1 MGMRSAARMP
11 KLTRRSRILIMIAL
25 GVIVLLLAGPR
36 LIDAYVD
43 WLWFGELGYRSVFT
57 TMLATRIVVCL
68 VAGVVVGG
76 IVFGGLALAYR
87 TRPVFVPDADN
98 DPVAR
103 YRAVVLARL
112 RLVGI
117 GIPAAIGLLAGIV
130 AQSYWARIQLFLH
143 GGDFG
148 VRDPQFGRDLG
159 FYAFELPFYR
169 LMLSYMLVSVFLAFV
184 ANLVAHYIFGGIRL
198 SGRTGALSRS
208 ARVQL
213 VSLVGVLVLLK
224 AVAYWL
230 DRYELL
236 SHTRGGKPFTGA
248 GYTDINAVLPA
259 KLILMAIALIC
270 AAAVFSAIAMRDL
283 RIPAIGL
290 VLLLLSSLIVG
301 AGWPLIVEQISV
313 KPNAAQK
320 ESEYISRSITATRQ
334 AYGLT
339 SDVVTYRNYSGDS
352 PATAQQVA
360 ADRATTSNIRLL
372 DPTIVSPA
380 FTQFQQGKNFYYFP
394 DQLSIDRYLDRNGNL
409 RDYVVAARE
418 LNPDRLI
425 DNQRDWINRH
435 TVYTHG
441 NGFIASPAN
450 TVRGIANDPNQNGGY
465 PEFLVNVVGANG
477 TVVSDGPAPLDQPRI
492 YFGPVIS
499 NTSADY
505 AIVGRNGD
513 DREYDY
519 ETNIDTKRYTY
530 TGSGGVPL
538 GGWLARS
545 VFAAKFA
552 ERNFLF
558 SNVIGSNSKILF
570 NRDPAQRVEA
580 VAPWLTTDSAVY
592 PAIVNKRLVWIV
604 DGYTTLDNYP
614 YSELTSLSS
623 ATADSN
629 EVAFNRLVPD
639 KKVSYIRNSVKAT
652 VDAYD
657 GTVTLYQQDEKDP
670 VLKAWMQVF
679 PGTVKPKSDIAPE
692 LAEHLR
698 YPEDLFKVQRML
710 LAKYHVN
717 DPVTFFS
724 TSDFWDVPLDPN
736 PTASSYQPP
745 YYIVAKNIAK
755 DDNSASY
762 QLISAMNRFKRDY
775 LAAYIS
781 ASSDPATYGNLTVL
795 TIPGQVNGPK
805 LANNAITTD
814 PAVSQDLGVIGR
826 DNQNRIRWG
835 NLLTLPVARGGLLY
849 VEPVYASP
857 GASDAASSYPRL
869 IRVAMMYNDK
879 VGYGPTVRDALTGL
893 FGPGAGATAT
903 GIAPT
908 EAAVPPSPAANP
920 PPPASG
926 PQPPP
931 VTARPRF
938 PSGRS
943 PYRRP
948 KLLRCRRS
956 RLPSARRGMRR
967 RRATS
972 PPTGRRCSDLMRP
985 SPSSTT
991 PGSQSGR
998 SRRADAEVA
1007 DFTGNRGLLRLLTG
1021 ARRLPD
1027 PRGRPLEPGL
1037 APHPVGHLAASTD
1050 SPRPSGAG
1058 TGGVNARR
1066 APLGSDEVGIVELA
1080 VVIRCPGLENGE
1092 ARLHGQQVAQPR
1104 TGTVEGHTVSVHHIL
1119 ANLRAQT
1126 ELELPAGSFL
1136 ELPRR
1141 GCRDE
1146 GTARERQRDPGGQL
1160 KAGRG
1165 RRGDSC
1171 V

>member
-1 MGMRSAARMP
+1 MGMRPVARMP
-11 KLTRRSRILIMIAL
+11 KLTRRSRILVVIAL
-25 GVIVLLLAGPR
+25 AVLALLLAGPR
-36 LIDAYVD
+36 LIDGYVD
-43 WLWFGELGYRSVFT
+43 WLWFGELGYRPVFIT
-57 TMLATRIVVCL
+57 VLVTRLVVFL
-68 VAGVVVGG
+68 VAGLAVGG
-76 IVFGGLALAYR
+76 IVFGGLALAYH
-87 TRPVFVPDADN
+87 TRPVFVPGNGN
-98 DPVAR
+98 DPVAQ
-103 YRAVVLARL
+103 YRAVVMSRL
-112 RLVGI
+112 RLVGF
-117 GIPAAIGLLAGIV
+117 GIPAVIALLAGII
-130 AQSYWARIQLFLH
+130 AQTYWVRIQLFLH
-143 GGDFG
+143 GGDFKI
-148 VRDPQFGRDLG
+148 RDPQFGKDLG
-159 FYAFELPFYR
+159 FYAFDLPFYR
-169 LMLSYMLVSVFLAFV
+169 LALSYLFVALFLALV
-184 ANLVAHYIFGGIRL
+184 ANLLAHYVFGGIRL
-198 SGRTGALSRS
+198 SGRTGVLTRP
-208 ARVQL
+208 ARIQL
-213 VSLVGVLVLLK
+213 MSLLGALVLLK

-236 SHTRGGKPFTGA
+236 SHSRGGKPFTGA

-259 KLILMAIALIC
+259 KLIMVAIALIC
-270 AAAVFSAIAMRDL
+270 AVAVFSAIALWDL

-301 AGWPLIVEQISV
+301 AVWPLIVEQISV

-339 SDVVTYRNYSGDS
+339 SDVVSYRNYSGDA

-380 FTQFQQGKNFYYFP
+380 FTQFEQGKNFYYFP
-394 DQLSIDRYLDRNGNL
+394 DQLSIDRYRDRDGHL

-477 TVVSDGPAPLDQPRI
+477 SVISDGPARLDQPRI

-499 NTSADY
+499 NTPADY
-505 AIVGRNGD
+505 AIVGKNGP

-519 ETNIDTKRYTY
+519 ETNTETKNYTY
-530 TGSGGVPL
+530 AGTGGVPI
-538 GGWLARS
+538 GDWLSRS

-558 SNVIGSNSKILF
+558 SNVIGANSKILF
-570 NRDPAQRVEA
+570 NRDPARRVQA
-580 VAPWLTTDSAVY
+580 VAPWLTTDSRVY
-592 PAIVNKRLVWIV
+592 PAVVNKRLVWII

-614 YSELTSLSS
+614 YSELTSLSL

-629 EVAFNRLVPD
+629 EVAFNQLAPN
-639 KKVSYIRNSVKAT
+639 KQVSYIRNSVKAT

-657 GTVTLYQQDEKDP
+657 GTVTLYQQDENDP
-670 VLKAWMQVF
+670 VLKAWMKVF
-679 PGTVKPKSDIAPE
+679 PGTVKPKSAITPD
-692 LAEHLR
+692 LADHLR

-745 YYIVAKNIAK
+745 YYIVAKNLAK
-755 DDNSASY
+755 DDDSASY
-762 QLISAMNRFKRDY
+762 QLTSAMNRFKRDY

-781 ASSDPATYGNLTVL
+781 ASSDPDTYGKITVL

-814 PAVSQDLGVIGR
+814 TAVSQDLGVIGR

-835 NLLTLPVARGGLLY
+835 NLLTLPVAHGGLLY

-879 VGYGPTVRDALTGL
+879 VGYGPTVSDALTGL
-893 FGPGAGATAT
+893 FGPGAGATAA

-908 EAAVPPSPAANP
+908 DAGAPPN
-920 PPPASG
+920 
-926 PQPPP
+926 
-931 VTARPRF
+931 
-938 PSGRS
+938 
-943 PYRRP
+943 
-948 KLLRCRRS
+948 
-956 RLPSARRGMRR
+956 
-967 RRATS
+967 
-972 PPTGRRCSDLMRP
+972 
-985 SPSSTT
+985 
-991 PGSQSGR
+991 
-998 SRRADAEVA
+998 
-1007 DFTGNRGLLRLLTG
+1007 
-1021 ARRLPD
+1021 
-1027 PRGRPLEPGL
+1027 
-1037 APHPVGHLAASTD
+1037 
-1050 SPRPSGAG
+1050 RPSGAPPP
-1058 TGGVNARR
+1058 A
-1066 APLGSDEVGIVELA
+1066 ASPGSKPPA
-1080 VVIRCPGLENGE
+1080 VVGPSPNGE
-1092 ARLHGQQVAQPR
+1092 VALSAAKAAALKEIQAAIGAARDAQR
-1104 TGTVEGHTVSVHHIL
+1104 KGDFAAYGAAL
-1119 ANLRAQT
+1119 
-1126 ELELPAGSFL
+1126 
-1136 ELPRR
+1136 
-1141 GCRDE
+1141 
-1146 GTARERQRDPGGQL
+1146 QRLDDAIN
-1160 KAGRG
+1160 KFNSAK
-1165 RRGDSC
+1165 
-1171 V
+1171 

>member
-1 MGMRSAARMP
+1 MRPTARMP
-11 KLTRRSRILIMIAL
+11 KLTRRSRTLILIAL
-25 GVIVLLLAGPR
+25 GVIALLLAGPR
-36 LIDAYVD
+36 FIDAYVD

-57 TMLATRIVVCL
+57 TVLVTRFVGFL
-68 VAGVVVGG
+68 VAGLLVGG
-76 IVFGGLALAYR
+76 IVFAGLGVAYR
-87 TRPVFVPDADN
+87 TRPVFVPSNDN

-103 YRAVVLARL
+103 YRALVLSRL
-112 RLVGI
+112 RLVGT
-117 GIPAAIGLLAGIV
+117 GVPVAIGLLAGIV
-130 AQSYWARIQLFLH
+130 AQSYWVRVQLFLH

-148 VRDPQFGRDLG
+148 TRDPQFGKDLG

-169 LMLSYMLVSVFLAFV
+169 LLLSYIFVAVFLAFV
-184 ANLVAHYIFGGIRL
+184 ANVLSHYIFGGIRL
-198 SGRTGALSRS
+198 SGRTGGLSRS
-208 ARVQL
+208 ARIQL
-213 VSLVGVLVLLK
+213 VTLVGLLVVLK
-224 AVAYWL
+224 AAAYWL

-259 KLILMAIALIC
+259 KLILMAIAVIC
-270 AAAVFSAIAMRDL
+270 AVAVFSAITLRDL

-290 VLLLLSSLIVG
+290 VLLLLSSRIVG

-339 SDVVTYRNYSGDS
+339 SDVGTYRNYTGDGQ
-352 PATAQQVA
+352 ATAQQVA
-360 ADRATTSNIRLL
+360 SDRATSSNIRLL

-394 DQLSIDRYLDRNGNL
+394 DQLSIDRYLDRNGTL

-477 TVVSDGPAPLDQPRI
+477 SVVSDGPAPLDQPRI
-492 YFGPVIS
+492 YYGPVIS
-499 NTSADY
+499 NTSSDY
-505 AIVGRNGD
+505 AIVGRNGN

-519 ETNIDTKRYTY
+519 ETSTETKNYTY
-530 TGSGGVPL
+530 TGLGGVPI
-538 GGWLARS
+538 GSWISRS

-580 VAPWLTTDSAVY
+580 VAPWLTTDSGMY
-592 PAIVNKRLVWIV
+592 PAIVNKRLVWII
-604 DGYTTLDNYP
+604 DAYTTLDNYP

-623 ATADSN
+623 ATADST
-629 EVAFNRLVPD
+629 EVAFNKLAPD
-639 KKVSYIRNSVKAT
+639 KLVSYIRNSVKAT

-657 GTVTLYQQDEKDP
+657 GTVTLYQQDEQDP
-670 VLKAWMQVF
+670 VLKAWMSVF
-679 PGTVKPKSDIAPE
+679 PGTVKPKSDITPE

-698 YPEDLFKVQRML
+698 YPEDMFKVQRML

-755 DDNSASY
+755 DDDSASF
-762 QLISAMNRFKRDY
+762 QLTSAMNRFKRDY

-781 ASSDPATYGNLTVL
+781 ASSDPSTYGKITVL
-795 TIPGQVNGPK
+795 PIPGQVNGPK
-805 LANNAITTD
+805 LSNNAITTD

-835 NLLTLPVARGGLLY
+835 NLLTLPVAQGGLLY

-879 VGYGPTVRDALTGL
+879 IGYGPTVSDALTGL
-893 FGPGAGATAT
+893 FGPGAGATAA
-903 GIAPT
+903 GIAPSDAGGPPNPNPPAD
-908 EAAVPPSPAANP
+908 AAAAPPPAAAAIPPSP
-920 PPPASG
+920 
-926 PQPPP
+926 
-931 VTARPRF
+931 
-938 PSGRS
+938 
-943 PYRRP
+943 
-948 KLLRCRRS
+948 
-956 RLPSARRGMRR
+956 
-967 RRATS
+967 
-972 PPTGRRCSDLMRP
+972 
-985 SPSSTT
+985 
-991 PGSQSGR
+991 
-998 SRRADAEVA
+998 
-1007 DFTGNRGLLRLLTG
+1007 
-1021 ARRLPD
+1021 
-1027 PRGRPLEPGL
+1027 
-1037 APHPVGHLAASTD
+1037 
-1050 SPRPSGAG
+1050 SGAVTLSPAKAAALKDVESAMG
-1058 TGGVNARR
+1058 T
-1066 APLGSDEVGIVELA
+1066 
-1080 VVIRCPGLENGE
+1080 
-1092 ARLHGQQVAQPR
+1092 
-1104 TGTVEGHTVSVHHIL
+1104 
-1119 ANLRAQT
+1119 
-1126 ELELPAGSFL
+1126 
-1136 ELPRR
+1136 
-1141 GCRDE
+1141 
-1146 GTARERQRDPGGQL
+1146 
-1160 KAGRG
+1160 
-1165 RRGDSC
+1165 
-1171 V
+1171 

>member
-1 MGMRSAARMP
+1 MRPAARMP
-11 KLTRRSRILIMIAL
+11 KLTRRSRTLITIAL
-25 GVIVLLLAGPR
+25 AVILLLLVGPR
-36 LIDAYVD
+36 LIDGYVD

-57 TMLATRIVVCL
+57 TVLLTRLVLFLVVGL
-68 VAGVVVGG
+68 LVGG
-76 IVFGGLALAYR
+76 IVFAGLALAYR
-87 TRPVFVPDADN
+87 TRPVFVPSNGN

-103 YRAVVLARL
+103 YRTVVMSRL
-112 RLVGI
+112 RVI
-117 GIPAAIGLLAGIV
+117 AAGIPVAIGLLAGII
-130 AQSYWARIQLFLH
+130 AQSYWVRVQLFLH

-148 VRDPQFGRDLG
+148 IHDPQFGKDLG
-159 FYAFELPFYR
+159 FYAFDLPFYR
-169 LMLSYMLVSVFLAFV
+169 LVLSFFFVALFLAFV
-184 ANLVAHYIFGGIRL
+184 ANLLTHYVFGGIRL

-213 VSLVGVLVLLK
+213 ISLVGTLVLLK
-224 AVAYWL
+224 AVAYGL

-236 SHTRGGKPFTGA
+236 SHTRAGKPFTGA

-259 KLILMAIALIC
+259 KLILLAIALIC
-270 AAAVFSAIAMRDL
+270 AAAVFTAIVLRDL

-320 ESEYISRSITATRQ
+320 EREYISRSISATRQ

-339 SDVVTYRNYSGDS
+339 NDVVTYRDYSNDGR
-352 PATAQQVA
+352 ATAEQVA
-360 ADRATTSNIRLL
+360 SDRATTSNIRLL

-394 DQLSIDRYLDRNGNL
+394 DQLSIDRYLDHDGNL
-409 RDYVVAARE
+409 HDYVVAARE
-418 LNPDRLI
+418 LNPDHLI

-477 TVVSDGPAPLDQPRI
+477 GVLSDGPAPLDQPRV

-499 NTSADY
+499 NTPADY
-505 AIVGRNGD
+505 AIVGKTGV

-519 ETNIDTKRYTY
+519 ETNTETKNYTY
-530 TGSGGVPL
+530 TGSGGVPI
-538 GGWLARS
+538 GSWVSRS

-580 VAPWLTTDSAVY
+580 VAPWLTTDSNIY
-592 PAIVNKRLVWIV
+592 PAIVNKRLVWII
-604 DGYTTLDNYP
+604 DAYTTLDNYP

-623 ATADSN
+623 ATADST
-629 EVAFNRLVPD
+629 EVAFNQLVPD
-639 KKVSYIRNSVKAT
+639 KQVSYIRNSVKAT

-657 GTVTLYQQDEKDP
+657 GTVTLYQQDERDP
-670 VLKAWMQVF
+670 VLKAWMKVF
-679 PGTVKPKSDIAPE
+679 PGTVKPKSDITAE
-692 LAEHLR
+692 LAAHLR

-745 YYIVAKNIAK
+745 YYIVAKDIAK
-755 DDNSASY
+755 GDDSASF
-762 QLISAMNRFKRDY
+762 QLTSAMNRFKRDY

-781 ASSDPATYGNLTVL
+781 ASSDPATYGKITVL
-795 TIPGQVNGPK
+795 TIPSQVNGPK

-814 PAVSQDLGVIGR
+814 TAVSQDLGVIGR
-826 DNQNRIRWG
+826 DNQNRIKWG
-835 NLLTLPVARGGLLY
+835 NLLTLPVAQGGLLY

-857 GASDAASSYPRL
+857 GSSDAASSYPRL

-879 VGYGPTVRDALTGL
+879 IGYGPTVSDALTGL
-893 FGPGAGATAT
+893 FGPGAGATAA

-908 EAAVPPSPAANP
+908 EAGAPASPPPGASPPADGAPPPAAAAVPPSPNGAVTLSPGKAA
-920 PPPASG
+920 ALKDVEAALGAARDAQKSG
-926 PQPPP
+926 DFAAYGSALQ
-931 VTARPRF
+931 
-938 PSGRS
+938 
-943 PYRRP
+943 
-948 KLLRCRRS
+948 
-956 RLPSARRGMRR
+956 RL
-967 RRATS
+967 
-972 PPTGRRCSDLMRP
+972 D
-985 SPSSTT
+985 
-991 PGSQSGR
+991 
-998 SRRADAEVA
+998 DAITKY
-1007 DFTGNRGLLRLLTG
+1007 DNT
-1021 ARRLPD
+1021 
-1027 PRGRPLEPGL
+1027 
-1037 APHPVGHLAASTD
+1037 
-1050 SPRPSGAG
+1050 
-1058 TGGVNARR
+1058 
-1066 APLGSDEVGIVELA
+1066 
-1080 VVIRCPGLENGE
+1080 
-1092 ARLHGQQVAQPR
+1092 
-1104 TGTVEGHTVSVHHIL
+1104 
-1119 ANLRAQT
+1119 
-1126 ELELPAGSFL
+1126 
-1136 ELPRR
+1136 
-1141 GCRDE
+1141 
-1146 GTARERQRDPGGQL
+1146 
-1160 KAGRG
+1160 K
-1165 RRGDSC
+1165 
-1171 V
+1171 

>member
-1 MGMRSAARMP
+1 MRPTARMP
-11 KLTRRSRILIMIAL
+11 KLTRRSRILILIAL
-25 GVIVLLLAGPR
+25 GVIALLLAGPR

-57 TMLATRIVVCL
+57 TVLFTRLVVFL
-68 VAGVVVGG
+68 VAGVLVGG
-76 IVFGGLALAYR
+76 IVLAGLAVAYR
-87 TRPVFVPDADN
+87 TRPVFVPSSEN

-103 YRAVVLARL
+103 YRALAMSRL
-112 RLVGI
+112 RLMGI
-117 GIPAAIGLLAGIV
+117 GIPAAIGLLAGTV
-130 AQSYWARIQLFLH
+130 AQSYWVRIQLFLH

-148 VRDPQFGRDLG
+148 IRDPQFGKDLG

-169 LMLSYMLVSVFLAFV
+169 LVLSYMFVAVFLAFV

-198 SGRTGALSRS
+198 SGRAGAVSRA
-208 ARVQL
+208 ARIQL
-213 VSLVGVLVLLK
+213 VTLVGLLVLLK
-224 AVAYWL
+224 ALAYWL

-270 AAAVFSAIAMRDL
+270 AAAVFSAITLRDL

-290 VLLLLSSLIVG
+290 VLLLLSSLIIG

-313 KPNAAQK
+313 KPDAARK
-320 ESEYISRSITATRQ
+320 ESEYIGRSILATRQ

-339 SDVVTYRNYSGDS
+339 EDVVSYRNYSGD
-352 PATAQQVA
+352 AAANAQQVA
-360 ADRATTSNIRLL
+360 TDRATTSNIRLL
-372 DPTIVSPA
+372 DPTIISPA

-394 DQLSIDRYLDRNGNL
+394 DQLSIDRYLDHNGAL

-465 PEFLVNVVGANG
+465 PQFLVNVVGANG
-477 TVVSDGPAPLDQPRI
+477 GVVSDGPAPLDQPRV

-499 NTSADY
+499 NTAADY
-505 AIVGRNGD
+505 AIVGKNGD

-519 ETNIDTKRYTY
+519 ETNTDTKRYTY
-530 TGSGGVPL
+530 TGSGGVAI
-538 GGWLARS
+538 GNWLSRS

-558 SNVIGSNSKILF
+558 STVIGSNSKILF

-592 PAIVNKRLVWIV
+592 PAIVNKRLVWIL

-623 ATADSN
+623 ATADST
-629 EVAFNRLVPD
+629 EVAFNRLAPD
-639 KKVSYIRNSVKAT
+639 KQVSYIRNSVKAT

-657 GTVTLYQQDEKDP
+657 GTVTLYQQDEQDP
-670 VLKAWMQVF
+670 VLKAWMKVF
-679 PGTVKPKSDIAPE
+679 PGTVKPKSDLTPE

-717 DPVTFFS
+717 DPVTFFN

-745 YYIVAKNIAK
+745 YYIVAKNILK
-755 DDNSASY
+755 NDNSASY
-762 QLISAMNRFKRDY
+762 QLTSAMNRFKRDY

-781 ASSDPATYGNLTVL
+781 ASSDPATYGKITVL
-795 TIPGQVNGPK
+795 TIPGNVNGPK

-826 DNQNRIRWG
+826 DNQNRIKWG
-835 NLLTLPVARGGLLY
+835 NLLTLPVAQGGLLY

-879 VGYGPTVRDALTGL
+879 IGSGPTVGDALTGL
-893 FGPGAGATAT
+893 FGPGAAAAAT
-903 GIAPT
+903 GIEPT
-908 EAAVPPSPAANP
+908 DTGALPNANP
-920 PPPASG
+920 PA
-926 PQPPP
+926 
-931 VTARPRF
+931 
-938 PSGRS
+938 
-943 PYRRP
+943 
-948 KLLRCRRS
+948 
-956 RLPSARRGMRR
+956 
-967 RRATS
+967 S
-972 PPTGRRCSDLMRP
+972 PPTPAGGP
-985 SPSSTT
+985 GT
-991 PGSQSGR
+991 P
-998 SRRADAEVA
+998 
-1007 DFTGNRGLLRLLTG
+1007 
-1021 ARRLPD
+1021 P
-1027 PRGRPLEPGL
+1027 
-1037 APHPVGHLAASTD
+1037 APV
-1050 SPRPSGAG
+1050 
-1058 TGGVNARR
+1058 
-1066 APLGSDEVGIVELA
+1066 A
-1080 VVIRCPGLENGE
+1080 VVPPAPDGAVTLSPAKAAALQEIQTAIGA
-1092 ARLHGQQVAQPR
+1092 ARDAQKK
-1104 TGTVEGHTVSVHHIL
+1104 GDF
-1119 ANLRAQT
+1119 AAY
-1126 ELELPAGSFL
+1126 GSAL
-1136 ELPRR
+1136 
-1141 GCRDE
+1141 
-1146 GTARERQRDPGGQL
+1146 QRLDDAIT
-1160 KAGRG
+1160 KFNNTK
-1165 RRGDSC
+1165 
-1171 V
+1171 

>member
-1 MGMRSAARMP
+1 VGMRPTARMP
-11 KLTRRSRILIMIAL
+11 TLTRRSRILITIAMA
-25 GVIVLLLAGPR
+25 VIVLLLVGPR
-36 LIDAYVD
+36 LIDGYVD

-57 TMLATRIVVCL
+57 TVLLTRLVVFL
-68 VAGVVVGG
+68 VVGLLVGG
-76 IVFGGLALAYR
+76 IVFAGLALAYR
-87 TRPVFVPDADN
+87 TRPVFVPSDGN

-103 YRAVVLARL
+103 YRGVVMSRL
-112 RLVGI
+112 RLIGI
-117 GIPAAIGLLAGIV
+117 GIPATIGLLGGII
-130 AQSYWARIQLFLH
+130 AQTYWVRIQLFLH
-143 GGDFG
+143 GSDFSID
-148 VRDPQFGRDLG
+148 DPQFGKDLG
-159 FYAFELPFYR
+159 FYAFDLPFYR
-169 LMLSYMLVSVFLAFV
+169 LVLSYLFVAVFFAFV
-184 ANLVAHYIFGGIRL
+184 ANLVAHYVFGGIRL

-208 ARVQL
+208 ARIQL
-213 VSLVGVLVLLK
+213 ISLVGALVLLK
-224 AVAYWL
+224 VVAYWL

-236 SHTRGGKPFTGA
+236 SHTRPGKPFTGA

-259 KLILMAIALIC
+259 KLILLAIALIC
-270 AAAVFSAIAMRDL
+270 AAAVFSAIVLRDL
-283 RIPAIGL
+283 RIPAIGV

-320 ESEYISRSITATRQ
+320 EREYIARSISATRQ

-339 SDVVTYRNYSGDS
+339 DDVVSYRNYSIDGQ
-352 PATAQQVA
+352 ATAEQVA

-380 FTQFQQGKNFYYFP
+380 FTQFEQGKNFYYFP
-394 DQLSIDRYLDRNGNL
+394 DRLSIDRYLDRDGKL

-441 NGFIASPAN
+441 NGFLASPTN

-477 TVVSDGPAPLDQPRI
+477 GVVSDGPARLDQPRT

-499 NTSADY
+499 NTPADY
-505 AIVGRNGD
+505 AIVGKNGN

-519 ETNIDTKRYTY
+519 ETNTETKNYTY
-530 TGSGGVPL
+530 AGVGGVSI
-538 GGWLARS
+538 GSWISRS

-580 VAPWLTTDSAVY
+580 VAPWLTTDSSVY
-592 PAIVNKRLVWIV
+592 PAIVNKRLVWII

-614 YSELTSLSS
+614 YSELTSLSL
-623 ATADSN
+623 ATADSA
-629 EVAFNRLVPD
+629 EVAFNRLGPD
-639 KKVSYIRNSVKAT
+639 KQVSYIRNSVKAI

-657 GTVTLYQQDEKDP
+657 GTVTLYQQDEHDP
-670 VLKAWMQVF
+670 VLKAWMKVF
-679 PGTVKPKSDIAPE
+679 PGTVKPKSDITPE
-692 LAEHLR
+692 LAAHLR
-698 YPEDLFKVQRML
+698 YPQDLFKVQRLL

-755 DDNSASY
+755 GDSSASY
-762 QLISAMNRFKRDY
+762 QLTSAMNRFKRDY

-781 ASSDPATYGNLTVL
+781 ASSDPATYGKITVL

-814 PAVSQDLGVIGR
+814 TAVSQDLGVIGR

-835 NLLTLPVARGGLLY
+835 NLLTLPVAQGGLLY

-879 VGYGPTVRDALTGL
+879 IGYGPTVGDALTGL
-893 FGPGAGATAT
+893 FGPGAGATAAE
-903 GIAPT
+903 IAPT
-908 EAAVPPSPAANP
+908 DAGAPANPPQGTPAPADSLPATPAPAAAAVPPSPNGAVSLSPAKAA
-920 PPPASG
+920 ALKEIQAAIGVARDAQKKGDFSG
-926 PQPPP
+926 YGAALQ
-931 VTARPRF
+931 
-938 PSGRS
+938 
-943 PYRRP
+943 
-948 KLLRCRRS
+948 
-956 RLPSARRGMRR
+956 RL
-967 RRATS
+967 
-972 PPTGRRCSDLMRP
+972 D
-985 SPSSTT
+985 
-991 PGSQSGR
+991 
-998 SRRADAEVA
+998 DAITK
-1007 DFTGNRGLLRLLTG
+1007 FN
-1021 ARRLPD
+1021 
-1027 PRGRPLEPGL
+1027 
-1037 APHPVGHLAASTD
+1037 
-1050 SPRPSGAG
+1050 
-1058 TGGVNARR
+1058 NA
-1066 APLGSDEVGIVELA
+1066 
-1080 VVIRCPGLENGE
+1080 
-1092 ARLHGQQVAQPR
+1092 
-1104 TGTVEGHTVSVHHIL
+1104 
-1119 ANLRAQT
+1119 
-1126 ELELPAGSFL
+1126 
-1136 ELPRR
+1136 
-1141 GCRDE
+1141 
-1146 GTARERQRDPGGQL
+1146 
-1160 KAGRG
+1160 K
-1165 RRGDSC
+1165 
-1171 V
+1171 

>member
-1 MGMRSAARMP
+1 MP
-11 KLTRRSRILIMIAL
+11 KLTRRSRTLITIAL
-25 GVIVLLLAGPR
+25 AVILLLLVGPR
-36 LIDAYVD
+36 LIDGYVD

-57 TMLATRIVVCL
+57 TVLLTRLVLFLVVGL
-68 VAGVVVGG
+68 LVGG
-76 IVFGGLALAYR
+76 IVFAGLALAYR
-87 TRPVFVPDADN
+87 TRPVFVPSNGN

-103 YRAVVLARL
+103 YRSVVMSRL
-112 RLVGI
+112 RVIAAGV
-117 GIPAAIGLLAGIV
+117 PVAIGLLAGII
-130 AQSYWARIQLFLH
+130 AQSYWVRVQLFLH

-148 VRDPQFGRDLG
+148 IHDPQFGRDLG
-159 FYAFELPFYR
+159 FYAFDLPFYR
-169 LMLSYMLVSVFLAFV
+169 LVLSFFFVALFLAFI
-184 ANLVAHYIFGGIRL
+184 ANLLAHYVFGGIRL

-208 ARVQL
+208 ARIQL
-213 VSLVGVLVLLK
+213 ISLVGTLVLLK
-224 AVAYWL
+224 AVAYGL

-236 SHTRGGKPFTGA
+236 SHTRAGKPFTGA

-259 KLILMAIALIC
+259 KLILLAIALIC
-270 AAAVFSAIAMRDL
+270 AAAVFTAIVLRDL

-320 ESEYISRSITATRQ
+320 EREYISRSISATRQ

-339 SDVVTYRNYSGDS
+339 NDVVTYRDYSNDGR
-352 PATAQQVA
+352 ATAEQVA
-360 ADRATTSNIRLL
+360 SDRATTSNIRLL

-394 DQLSIDRYLDRNGNL
+394 DQLSIDRYPGRDGNL

-418 LNPDRLI
+418 LNPDHLI

-477 TVVSDGPAPLDQPRI
+477 GVLSDGPAPLDQPRV

-499 NTSADY
+499 NTPADY
-505 AIVGRNGD
+505 AIVGKTGV

-519 ETNIDTKRYTY
+519 ETNTETKNYTY
-530 TGSGGVPL
+530 TGSGGVPI
-538 GGWLARS
+538 GGWVSRS

-580 VAPWLTTDSAVY
+580 VAPWLTTDSNIY
-592 PAIVNKRLVWIV
+592 PAIVNKRLVWII
-604 DGYTTLDNYP
+604 DAYTTLDNYP

-623 ATADSN
+623 ATADST

-639 KKVSYIRNSVKAT
+639 KQVSYIRNSVKAT

-657 GTVTLYQQDEKDP
+657 GTVTLYQQDERDP
-670 VLKAWMQVF
+670 VLKAWMKVF
-679 PGTVKPKSDIAPE
+679 PGTVKPKSDITAE
-692 LAEHLR
+692 LAAHLR

-745 YYIVAKNIAK
+745 YYIVAKDIAK
-755 DDNSASY
+755 GDDSASF
-762 QLISAMNRFKRDY
+762 QLTSAMNRFKRDY

-781 ASSDPATYGNLTVL
+781 ASSDPATYGKITVL

-814 PAVSQDLGVIGR
+814 TAVSQDLGVIGR
-826 DNQNRIRWG
+826 DNQNRIKWG
-835 NLLTLPVARGGLLY
+835 NLLTLPVAQGGLLY

-857 GASDAASSYPRL
+857 GSSDAASSYPRL

-879 VGYGPTVRDALTGL
+879 IGYGPTVSDALTGL
-893 FGPGAGATAT
+893 FGPGAGATAA

-908 EAAVPPSPAANP
+908 EPGAPASPPPAASPPADGAPPPAAAAVPPSPNGAVTLSPAKAA
-920 PPPASG
+920 ALKDVQSALGAARDAQKSG
-926 PQPPP
+926 DFAAYGSALQ
-931 VTARPRF
+931 
-938 PSGRS
+938 
-943 PYRRP
+943 
-948 KLLRCRRS
+948 
-956 RLPSARRGMRR
+956 RL
-967 RRATS
+967 
-972 PPTGRRCSDLMRP
+972 D
-985 SPSSTT
+985 
-991 PGSQSGR
+991 
-998 SRRADAEVA
+998 DAITKY
-1007 DFTGNRGLLRLLTG
+1007 DNT
-1021 ARRLPD
+1021 
-1027 PRGRPLEPGL
+1027 
-1037 APHPVGHLAASTD
+1037 
-1050 SPRPSGAG
+1050 
-1058 TGGVNARR
+1058 
-1066 APLGSDEVGIVELA
+1066 
-1080 VVIRCPGLENGE
+1080 
-1092 ARLHGQQVAQPR
+1092 
-1104 TGTVEGHTVSVHHIL
+1104 
-1119 ANLRAQT
+1119 
-1126 ELELPAGSFL
+1126 
-1136 ELPRR
+1136 
-1141 GCRDE
+1141 
-1146 GTARERQRDPGGQL
+1146 
-1160 KAGRG
+1160 K
-1165 RRGDSC
+1165 
-1171 V
+1171 

>member
-1 MGMRSAARMP
+1 VGMRPAAKMP
-11 KLTRRSRILIMIAL
+11 KLTRRSRTLITIAL
-25 GVIVLLLAGPR
+25 AVILLLLVGPR
-36 LIDAYVD
+36 LIDGYVD

-57 TMLATRIVVCL
+57 TVLLTRLVLFVVVGL
-68 VAGVVVGG
+68 LVGG
-76 IVFGGLALAYR
+76 IVFAGLALAYR
-87 TRPVFVPDADN
+87 TRPVFVPSNGN

-103 YRAVVLARL
+103 YRTVVMSRL
-112 RLVGI
+112 RVIAVGI
-117 GIPAAIGLLAGIV
+117 PVAIGLLAGII
-130 AQSYWARIQLFLH
+130 AQSYWVRVQLFLH

-148 VRDPQFGRDLG
+148 IDDPQFGKDLG
-159 FYAFELPFYR
+159 FYAFDLPLYR
-169 LMLSYMLVSVFLAFV
+169 LVLSFIFVAVFLAFV
-184 ANLVAHYIFGGIRL
+184 ANLLAHYVFGGIRL

-208 ARVQL
+208 ARIQL
-213 VSLVGVLVLLK
+213 VSLVGTLVLLK

-236 SHTRGGKPFTGA
+236 SHTRAGKPFTGA

-259 KLILMAIALIC
+259 KLILLAIALIC
-270 AAAVFSAIAMRDL
+270 AAAVFTAIVLRDL

-320 ESEYISRSITATRQ
+320 EREYISRSISATRQ

-339 SDVVTYRNYSGDS
+339 NDVVTYRDYSNDAR
-352 PATAQQVA
+352 ATAEQVA
-360 ADRATTSNIRLL
+360 SDRATTSNIRLL

-394 DQLSIDRYLDRNGNL
+394 DQLSIDRYRDRDGIL

-418 LNPDRLI
+418 LNPDHLI

-465 PEFLVNVVGANG
+465 PEFLDNVVGANG
-477 TVVSDGPAPLDQPRI
+477 GVLSEGPAPLDQPRV

-499 NTSADY
+499 NTPADY
-505 AIVGRNGD
+505 AIVGKTGV

-519 ETNIDTKRYTY
+519 ETNTETKNYTY
-530 TGSGGVPL
+530 TGSGGVPV
-538 GGWLARS
+538 GGWVSRS

-580 VAPWLTTDSAVY
+580 VAPWLTTDSNIY
-592 PAIVNKRLVWIV
+592 PAIVNKRLVWII
-604 DGYTTLDNYP
+604 DAYTTLDNYP

-623 ATADSN
+623 ATADST

-639 KKVSYIRNSVKAT
+639 KQVSYIRNSVKAT

-657 GTVTLYQQDEKDP
+657 GTVTLYQQDERDP
-670 VLKAWMQVF
+670 VLKAWMKVF
-679 PGTVKPKSDIAPE
+679 PGTVKPKSDITAE
-692 LAEHLR
+692 LAAHLR

-745 YYIVAKNIAK
+745 YYIVAKDIAK
-755 DDNSASY
+755 GDDSASF
-762 QLISAMNRFKRDY
+762 QLTSAMNRFKRDY

-781 ASSDPATYGNLTVL
+781 ASSDPATYGKITVL

-814 PAVSQDLGVIGR
+814 TAVSQDLGVIGR
-826 DNQNRIRWG
+826 DNQNRIKWG
-835 NLLTLPVARGGLLY
+835 NLLTLPVAQGGLLY

-857 GASDAASSYPRL
+857 GSSDAASSYPRL

-879 VGYGPTVRDALTGL
+879 IGYGPTVSDALTGL
-893 FGPGAGATAT
+893 FGPGAGATAA

-908 EAAVPPSPAANP
+908 EAGAPAGPPPAASPPADGAPPPVAAAVPPSP
-920 PPPASG
+920 
-926 PQPPP
+926 
-931 VTARPRF
+931 
-938 PSGRS
+938 
-943 PYRRP
+943 
-948 KLLRCRRS
+948 
-956 RLPSARRGMRR
+956 
-967 RRATS
+967 
-972 PPTGRRCSDLMRP
+972 
-985 SPSSTT
+985 
-991 PGSQSGR
+991 
-998 SRRADAEVA
+998 
-1007 DFTGNRGLLRLLTG
+1007 TG
-1021 ARRLPD
+1021 AVTLSPAKAAALKDVQSALGAARDAQKSGDFAAYGSALQRLD
-1027 PRGRPLEPGL
+1027 D
-1037 APHPVGHLAASTD
+1037 AITKYD
-1050 SPRPSGAG
+1050 N
-1058 TGGVNARR
+1058 T
-1066 APLGSDEVGIVELA
+1066 
-1080 VVIRCPGLENGE
+1080 
-1092 ARLHGQQVAQPR
+1092 
-1104 TGTVEGHTVSVHHIL
+1104 
-1119 ANLRAQT
+1119 
-1126 ELELPAGSFL
+1126 
-1136 ELPRR
+1136 
-1141 GCRDE
+1141 
-1146 GTARERQRDPGGQL
+1146 
-1160 KAGRG
+1160 K
-1165 RRGDSC
+1165 
-1171 V
+1171 